1 MGFCLGLSYENGI
14 FDSHQKYHCSFK
26 CNMFIRDLRIKH
38 LNAFICQWLKINE
51 SDIHGYFFDG
61 EVYYETD
68 DEDIVDIV
76 DDNVKDNIESPVVIM
91 HDEVDIPDDY
101 DEEMNDTDEGADVE

>member
-68 DEDIVDIV
+68 DED
-76 DDNVKDNIESPVVIM
+76 NRIEDSDFECLCCWRYSQIRELEPQWC
-91 HDEVDIPDDY
+91 
-101 DEEMNDTDEGADVE
+101 GATTGMSKGLMPL